1 MKDSV
6 SQNPSAVNM
15 LNKEIII
22 SVLRITFS
30 HKVCTTVYSKNTTV
44 TLRIVIIEKSELTF
58 LSMTDVDKNLEKEQT
73 RQSVQEWTK

>member
-22 SVLRITFS
+22 SVLRLTFL

>member
-22 SVLRITFS
+22 SVLRLTFL
-30 HKVCTTVYSKNTTV
+30 HKVCTTVHSKNTTV

>member
-22 SVLRITFS
+22 SVLRLTFL
-30 HKVCTTVYSKNTTV
+30 HKVCTTVYSKNMTA

-58 LSMTDVDKNLEKEQT
+58 LSTTDADKNLEKEQT

>member
-30 HKVCTTVYSKNTTV
+30 HKVCTTVHSKNTTV